1 MPRGAGPILLQAGV
15 VYSSVDR
22 CARAPLIGGDAARD
36 SGFHSRRML
45 SVSSRHRAA
54 PARHALAFAFPL
66 LIALAGC
73 AGRGSAAAGDE
84 VGIAVALNPQRA
96 GMQSIYNGVQL
107 AVSDLNTQYGARLGA
122 KRVTMIKGAP
132 DVSDPVKI
140 ADTFRSDPRVV
151 GVVGHP
157 ESGTTMTAIGV
168 YADAK
173 NDGRNGVVTISP
185 TGTSPALSGANRWLF
200 RVCPS
205 DVQASRAVARYLLDS
220 LHARRAS
227 VIYRNDAYGKDWAK
241 SFGEAYRAG
250 NGVVVQ
256 RDPYLQGATAWDAYA
271 GYLKLLKPDVLLFP
285 GSQEDALLALRAMR
299 AAGVATPFIGGDA
312 TSGLEANAE
321 EFPGVHYTAFFLARR
336 ATTPEATRFIAAY
349 RAAFKEDPDQR
360 AALAYDAAMLIGR
373 AAAEVGT
380 DRAAIRD
387 YVESIGQSRP
397 AVAGVAGPIAFDE
410 KHDAVNK
417 PVVIARV
424 GQ

>member
-1 MPRGAGPILLQAGV
+1 MPLP
-15 VYSSVDR
+15 
-22 CARAPLIGGDAARD
+22 
-36 SGFHSRRML
+36 
-45 SVSSRHRAA
+45 RHRAA
-54 PARHALAFAFPL
+54 VPLRAFLLAYSL
-66 LIALAGC
+66 LA
-73 AGRGSAAAGDE
+73 AAAGCNARSAAGSTGE
-84 VGIAVALNPQRA
+84 IGIAVALNPQRA

-107 AVSDLNTQYGARLGA
+107 AVNELNMQYAAQLGA
-122 KRVTMIKGAP
+122 ARITMVKGAP

-140 ADTFRSDPRVV
+140 ADTFRGDARVV

-157 ESGTTMTAIGV
+157 ESGTTLAAIDE

-173 NDGRNGVVTISP
+173 NGGENGVVTISP

-205 DVQASRAVARYLLDS
+205 DVQSSRAVARYLLDS

-241 SFGEAYRAG
+241 SFGEAYRQG

-299 AAGVATPFIGGDA
+299 AAGVATPLIGGDA
-312 TSGLEANAE
+312 TSGLEANAT
-321 EFPGVHYTAFFLARR
+321 EFPGVRYTAFFLARR
-336 ATTPEATRFIAAY
+336 ATTPEAKAFVSAY
-349 RAAFKEDPDQR
+349 TAVYKEEPDQR

-373 AAAEVGT
+373 AAVEVGAN
-380 DRAAIRD
+380 RAAIRD
-387 YVESIGQSRP
+387 YVESIGRSRP